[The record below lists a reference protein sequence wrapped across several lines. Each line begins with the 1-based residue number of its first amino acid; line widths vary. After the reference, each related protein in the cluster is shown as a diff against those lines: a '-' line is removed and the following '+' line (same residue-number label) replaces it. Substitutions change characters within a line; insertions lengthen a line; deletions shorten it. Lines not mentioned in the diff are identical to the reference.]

1 MLFDLGPSGE
11 TLENAKRLG
20 IDPEKVDAVIL
31 SHGHYDHSGGIL
43 PFSLINSRAEIYM
56 QGSDLAAYYADDGE
70 NAENRHRYIG
80 IDKEIAPFGKQ
91 TVLMRYK

>member
-20 IDPEKVDAVIL
+20 IDHEKVDAVIL

-56 QGSDLAAYYADDGE
+56 HMQGSDLVCHKG
-70 NAENRHRYIG
+70 R
-80 IDKEIAPFGKQ
+80 FFLTQ
-91 TVLMRYK
+91 M